1 MVQHFLLWRFSDEI
15 REGDT
20 APYLEQIAD
29 SVATLADIPQV
40 ISAGIQPLLPG
51 GEWDF
56 LFCVTLKDLS
66 QLSTYQNHPLHQAHQ
81 KRCQDWL
88 VKRTAFDLQVPDGE

>member
-1 MVQHFLLWRFSDEI
+1 MVQHFLLWRFTDEI
-15 REGDT
+15 RAGDT

-29 SVATLADIPQV
+29 SVATLSQIPQV
-40 ISAGIQPLLPG
+40 LSVGIRPLLPG

-56 LFCVTLKDLS
+56 LFCVTVEDIS
-66 QLSTYQNHPLHQAHQ
+66 QIPVYQSHPLHQAHQ

-88 VKRTAFDLQVPDGE
+88 VKRTAFDAQISENE